1 MIRYIFSTPNPSNHF
16 LEIVFF
22 VETNA
27 AEEIILQ
34 LPAWRPG
41 RYELGNFA
49 KNIQKFTVTDEAGKP
64 LNFQKTSKDTWR
76 IFVKQA
82 KQITVNYT
90 YYAAELNAGS
100 TFLDENQLYV
110 NPVNCCLFIPD
121 RINEYCE
128 IELNIPKN
136 YKIACGLNRVSDF
149 VLKADNFHELAD
161 SPFIASESLLH
172 HSFSESGVLFNI
184 WINGI
189 CKPQWEKLEKH
200 FKAFASSQIKSFG
213 KFPVSEYHF
222 LFHILPYKA
231 YHGVEH
237 YNSTVI
243 TLGPSYDV
251 MNEDGLY
258 NELLGVSSHELYHT
272 WNVKQIR
279 PSEMWPYNYT
289 KENYSSMGYLYE
301 GATTYYGDVFL
312 LRSKCFSENEYFKT
326 FNNLLE
332 KHFSNFGRF
341 NLSVAASSFDTWLDG
356 YVKGIPE
363 RKTSIYTEGALI
375 TFMLDI
381 LIRRNT
387 KNKNSFD
394 DVMRFFYTE
403 FACNKLPVTEEI
415 YKKTVEKFAEQ
426 DLTDFFND
434 YIYGTKN
441 YEPVLAICFDY
452 LGWEFIKQPSEFFA
466 EAYLGIKTTELNGS
480 TQVTAV
486 YPNSLADIS
495 GIAVNDFILSVN
507 NCKLAADFNKWC
519 SFFKNDELN
528 FIIKKEP
535 GILKNIQLFVSEKV
549 YYQSY
554 SARLM
559 SKISN
564 EQIKNYEMWIG

>member
-1 MIRYIFSTPNPSNHF
+1 MIRYIFNAPNPSSHF
-16 LEIVFF
+16 LEIVFL

-27 AEEIILQ
+27 AEEITLQ

-49 KNIQKFTVTDEAGKP
+49 KNIQKFLVTDESGNM
-64 LNFQKTSKDTWR
+64 LSFQKTSKDTWKV
-76 IFVKQA
+76 ITNKA
-82 KQITVNYT
+82 KQVIVKYN

-110 NPVNCCLFIPD
+110 NPVNCCLYVPD
-121 RINEYCE
+121 RINECCE
-128 IELNIPKN
+128 IELNIPKK
-136 YKIACGLNRVSDF
+136 YKIACGLKSVSAF
-149 VLKADNFHELAD
+149 VLKADSFHELAD
-161 SPFIASESLLH
+161 SPLIASNNLLH

-184 WINGI
+184 WVNGI

-200 FKAFASSQIKSFG
+200 FRAFASLQIKSFG
-213 KFPVSEYHF
+213 KFPVTEYHF
-222 LFHILPYKA
+222 LFHFLPFKA

-237 YNSTVI
+237 FNSTVI

-279 PSEMWPYNYT
+279 PTEMWPYNYS

-387 KNKNSFD
+387 QNKNSFD

-403 FACNKLPVTEEI
+403 FACKNLPITEKV
-415 YKKTVEKFAEQ
+415 YKKTVEQFAQQE
-426 DLTDFFND
+426 LTEFFQN
-434 YIYGTKN
+434 YIYGTKD
-441 YEPVLAICFDY
+441 YEPVLVSCFDY
-452 LGWEFIKQPSEFFA
+452 LGWEMIKQPSAYFA
-466 EAYLGIKTTELNGS
+466 ESYLGIKTTEVNGN
-480 TQVTAV
+480 TQVTAI
-486 YPNSLADIS
+486 YPNSLADNA
-495 GIAVNDFILSVN
+495 GIAVNDFIISVN

-519 SFFKNDELN
+519 NFFKNDTIDLL
-528 FIIKKEP
+528 IKKES
-535 GILKNIQLFVSEKV
+535 GILKNIQLLASKNV
-549 YYQSY
+549 YYQTYFAVINEKSN
-554 SARLM
+554 
-559 SKISN
+559 N
-564 EQIKNYEMWIG
+564 EQKKNYELWKN